1 MEKYIFL
8 DFDGVLN
15 TEQFQAEL
23 AIEGKPCKDIYGP
36 LFDPRAIK
44 QLSYIIKMTGAKI
57 VITSSWRFIHSLNVL
72 QQMWI
77 ERGLPGDVYS
87 ILTTE
92 SSSKSRGEEI
102 IDWLQKND
110 NRFVIIDD
118 ENDFNPSQQES
129 VIITNNVRGLTRKDA
144 QKAIEI
150 LNKE

>member
-15 TEQFQAEL
+15 TEQYQAEL

-36 LFDPRAIK
+36 IFDPRTIK
-44 QLSYIIKMTGAKI
+44 QLDEIIKMTGAKI
-57 VITSSWRFIHSLNVL
+57 VITSSWRFIHSLNIL
-72 QQMWI
+72 HQMW
-77 ERGLPGDVYS
+77 EDRGLPGDVYS

-118 ENDFNPSQQES
+118 ENDFNLIQQES
-129 VIITNNVRGLTRKDA
+129 LIITNNVRGLTRKDA